1 MRKYKITVL
10 TDLERDAGATL
21 KSAIGLAKI
30 IDGEIEVFSV
40 KKTSEIVHSENQLS
54 AMRSINSGHNSF
66 RKKMKNLIAPISEQY
81 DIRIDSSFSIG
92 NIKGEIGQYIDTKK
106 PDIIVLGKRREKVL
120 KFVGDSII
128 PFVLNKFKGV
138 ILIANNNSVIE
149 PNKEIVLGMF
159 NNLGADFNLDF
170 AEDLIEYSH
179 QPLISFKIAQN
190 SDVSEGSNKPS
201 NRKTIEYVFE
211 QGDGAIRGIS
221 TYLVK
226 NKIDVL
232 YVDRFKRR
240 NGKKINTLKSDINK
254 IIDKLNVT
262 LLLTGEERYNLQ

>member
-10 TDLERDAGATL
+10 LDLERDEGVTL

-40 KKTSEIVHSENQLS
+40 KKASEIVDSDNQLS

-66 RKKMKNLIAPISEQY
+66 RKKMKYLIDPISEQY

-106 PDIIVLGKRREKVL
+106 PDIIVLGKRSEKVL
-120 KFVGDSII
+120 KFAGDRIT

-138 ILIANNNSVIE
+138 ILITNNNSVFE
-149 PNKEIVLGMF
+149 PNKKISLGMF
-159 NNLGADFNLDF
+159 NNLVADFNLDF

-179 QPLISFKIAQN
+179 QPLISFNIAQN
-190 SDVSEGSNKPS
+190 SNVSEGSKKLL

-232 YVDRFKRR
+232 YVDRFKKR

-262 LLLTGEERYNLQ
+262 LLFTGDERYNLQ

>member
-10 TDLERDAGATL
+10 TDLERDAGTTL

-40 KKTSEIVHSENQLS
+40 KKASEIVESENQLS
-54 AMRSINSGHNSF
+54 AMRSINSGHNSI

-81 DIRIDSSFSIG
+81 DIPIDSSFSIG

-106 PDIIVLGKRREKVL
+106 PDIIVLGKRREKML
-120 KFVGDSII
+120 KLVGDRIT

-159 NNLGADFNLDF
+159 NNLGADFNVDF

-232 YVDRFKRR
+232 YVDRFKNR
-240 NGKKINTLKSDINK
+240 NGKKINTLKSDINE

-262 LLLTGEERYNLQ
+262 LLLTGEDQSNLQ

>member
-30 IDGEIEVFSV
+30 IGGEIEVFSV
-40 KKTSEIVHSENQLS
+40 KKASEIVHRENQLS
-54 AMRSINSGHNSF
+54 AMRSINSGHNSL

-92 NIKGEIGQYIDTKK
+92 IL
-106 PDIIVLGKRREKVL
+106 VLGKRREKVL

-138 ILIANNNSVIE
+138 ILIAHNNSVIE

-190 SDVSEGSNKPS
+190 SDVSEESNKPS

-221 TYLVK
+221 THLVK

-232 YVDRFKRR
+232 YIDRFKRR
-240 NGKKINTLKSDINK
+240 NGKKINTLKSDINN